1 MMSLQDKT
9 KEEVEKNVRRLVKK
23 EERLRQTLADAGI
36 DFEFPGYVCLFCFH
50 TIIRLQAGTLKAK
63 EAHVKSTAAAS
74 SAQVKKTKKRSM
86 EATAKAAKKTKI
98 TAA

>member
-1 MMSLQDKT
+1 M
-9 KEEVEKNVRRLVKK
+9 EKNVRRLVKK

-36 DFEFPGYVCLFCFH
+36 DFQFPGYVCLFGFD
-50 TIIRLQAGTLKAK
+50 TIIRLQAGALKVK
-63 EAHVKSTAAAS
+63 EASVKTAS
-74 SAQVKKTKKRSM
+74 STTTNQVKKTKKRSM